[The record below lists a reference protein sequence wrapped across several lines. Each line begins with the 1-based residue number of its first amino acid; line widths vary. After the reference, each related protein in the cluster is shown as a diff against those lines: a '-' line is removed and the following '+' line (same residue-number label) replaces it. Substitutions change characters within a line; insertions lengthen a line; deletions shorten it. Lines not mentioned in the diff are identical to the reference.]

1 MKSAKIAE
9 LKNNLSRYLDCV
21 KAGGTVTV
29 LDRDRPIARIV
40 SLSRSGGP
48 RRGRDDARLD
58 RLERRGVIWRGS
70 GGLPEWFGKRRPPR
84 LRGSV
89 LRDLLAERR
98 HGW

>member
-48 RRGRDDARLD
+48 RRDATTPGWID
-58 RLERRGVIWRGS
+58 S
-70 GGLPEWFGKRRPPR
+70 
-84 LRGSV
+84 SV
-89 LRDLLAERR
+89 AA
-98 HGW
+98 